1 DGRIGKRISVIVNA
15 VLIISAALL
24 LIIFFLY
31 EYRHYF
37 NENCEYKYTTSLSG
51 NFQIMSDT
59 G

>member
-1 DGRIGKRISVIVNA
+1 MRVIGNA